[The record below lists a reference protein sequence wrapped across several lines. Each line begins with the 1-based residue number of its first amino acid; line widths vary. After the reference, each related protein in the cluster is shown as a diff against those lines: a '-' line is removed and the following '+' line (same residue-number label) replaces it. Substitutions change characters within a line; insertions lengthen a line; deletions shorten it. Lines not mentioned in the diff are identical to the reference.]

1 MAEEFLKID
10 ADESTPLRDLVF
22 RTLRRAILMDHLP
35 PGTRLLE
42 VQLSEE
48 MGVSRTPVREA
59 IRMLEHEG
67 LVTMYPRRG
76 AVVAKITRKG
86 MKDVLEVR
94 AALDEL
100 AVGLACERATEEQIA
115 LIESR
120 ENEFEESMRGGDL
133 TGIAR
138 ADAYFHSTIVE
149 AADNEKLQQISVNL
163 AEQMHRYRYE
173 TLKDVAVHRTLIEEH
188 RGILNALKSRNTEDA
203 KIRARGHIERQV
215 ELFMKKIKE

>member
-1 MAEEFLKID
+1 MKEDYLKID

-22 RTLRRAILMDHLP
+22 RALRRAILMDHLP

-76 AVVAKITRKG
+76 AVVAKFTRKG

-94 AALDEL
+94 AAMDEL
-100 AVGLACERATEEQIA
+100 AIALACERATQEQ
-115 LIESR
+115 LDKIEGR
-120 ENEFEESMRGGDL
+120 EAEFEELMRSGDL
-133 TGIAR
+133 TEIAR
-138 ADAYFHSTIVE
+138 SDAFFHSAIVE
-149 AADNEKLQQISVNL
+149 AADNEKLWQISVNL

-173 TLKDVAVHRTLIEEH
+173 TLKDVSGHRTLIEEH
-188 RGILNALKSRNTEDA
+188 RGILAALKRRDAEDA
-203 KIRARGHIERQV
+203 KARARDHIERQV
-215 ELFMKKIKE
+215 EHFMKKIKE